1 MFSVT
6 INYLIYPV
14 SLQALEL
21 LPANTKVRDVLTFLE
36 NVLEGKAT
44 EKRENQVLRS
54 LLYAEHLQVGN
65 YTFYGSSECVYFLF
79 YIICFPSVTQAWNKT
94 HILLVLPLLQ
104 IIGSSH
110 MKVEKVIFAILEFS
124 YFILKS
130 AVSFPTLTIFNMHLQ
145 ISSCSEY
152 WLQRSHVLNR
162 KMPWAFEVS
171 PGFYASCPYQI
182 STVSFRE

>member
-6 INYLIYPV
+6 INYLIYSV

-79 YIICFPSVTQAWNKT
+79 YIFCFPSVTQAWNKT

-104 IIGSSH
+104 IIGRSH
-110 MKVEKVIFAILEFS
+110 MKVEKLFFFCNFGV
-124 YFILKS
+124 
-130 AVSFPTLTIFNMHLQ
+130 
-145 ISSCSEY
+145 
-152 WLQRSHVLNR
+152 
-162 KMPWAFEVS
+162 
-171 PGFYASCPYQI
+171 
-182 STVSFRE
+182 

>member
-1 MFSVT
+1 MRYELYFQGPNTEPLDVNVFHYILLIYFIIVLFKSLNINKVYDFCRKMFSVT
-6 INYLIYPV
+6 MNYLIYSV

-79 YIICFPSVTQAWNKT
+79 YIICFPSVTQ
-94 HILLVLPLLQ
+94 V
-104 IIGSSH
+104 
-110 MKVEKVIFAILEFS
+110 
-124 YFILKS
+124 
-130 AVSFPTLTIFNMHLQ
+130 
-145 ISSCSEY
+145 
-152 WLQRSHVLNR
+152 
-162 KMPWAFEVS
+162 
-171 PGFYASCPYQI
+171 
-182 STVSFRE
+182 